1 MSAPSGKP
9 SPEGPRNS
17 GNREAMAIRDAD
29 NDQTASDVPI
39 HTTSQTPSERSLSD
53 KREVR
58 TPLPPGAVMPQSG
71 ASRFSHRGYDFHAS
85 REGMPAGSHHVQ
97 SNRLE
102 VHHHETT
109 EVNNTMNL
117 QQVQNNEVYVN
128 SHDPAITQMVE
139 QVAEARH
146 REALANTE
154 SMMQSMVSEMSGRF
168 HAEEQAAS
176 ARMQQMMLLAES
188 REGQFR
194 EELAQQ
200 GEEYKRVLDG
210 NARQSN
216 ATKDQQIQSLRDH
229 YERQDEARR
238 MQMSQLESIIKQQS
252 EQIKAQQ
259 LQTESMNMRMTKLLD
274 AMGPLPAPIVQ
285 TSTAVIPPSTEVKYT
300 APLSAFAS
308 TNASKP
314 FASNQE
320 VWEMLDHDGIAP
332 VDERDPNTEV
342 TGLRSPTYPPTSVA
356 PSDTGGKPPGPDPP
370 DDDKDSQGDDDQ
382 RRGKDKRGKKHPSG
396 SRCPPGGGP
405 GDGDDDGDDDGD
417 GSDDSD
423 KRFIRRMRS
432 MFGNPKDQSS
442 DKNRVKE
449 ADSVKV
455 PAFPMPNP
463 TEIGESAQGK
473 PSCQHPQIRTKP
485 SIGLARLGRKA
496 KPWKLFEM

>member
-1 MSAPSGKP
+1 
-9 SPEGPRNS
+9 
-17 GNREAMAIRDAD
+17 
-29 NDQTASDVPI
+29 
-39 HTTSQTPSERSLSD
+39 
-53 KREVR
+53 
-58 TPLPPGAVMPQSG
+58 
-71 ASRFSHRGYDFHAS
+71 
-85 REGMPAGSHHVQ
+85 
-97 SNRLE
+97 
-102 VHHHETT
+102 
-109 EVNNTMNL
+109 
-117 QQVQNNEVYVN
+117 
-128 SHDPAITQMVE
+128 
-139 QVAEARH
+139 
-146 REALANTE
+146 
-154 SMMQSMVSEMSGRF
+154 MQSMVSEMSGRF

-308 TNASKP
+308 ANASKP

-455 PAFPMPNP
+455 PAFPHAESY